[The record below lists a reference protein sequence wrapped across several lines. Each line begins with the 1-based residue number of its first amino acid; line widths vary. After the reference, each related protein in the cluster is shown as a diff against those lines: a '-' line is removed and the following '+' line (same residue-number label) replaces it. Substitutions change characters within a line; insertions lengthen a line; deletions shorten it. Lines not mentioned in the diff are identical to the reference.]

1 VRVAILRRISGACG
15 IASQLVGLAFILAAV
30 ASSPWFSWTE
40 NDLSIL
46 GVEGSV
52 TAIFNWGLILTGLL
66 SLVFA
71 IGLWKSLIAS
81 RPGQVGTV
89 CLLLGSVAL
98 STTGIFPRTINMPH
112 DSASI
117 AFFVFI
123 TLALFLVGVAAIA
136 ASQTLWGVLSLAASV
151 LMVGFL
157 LAPWPWSGGS
167 IEQLLSCLPWSLW
180 TVVFG
185 LRLLVGTRQVN
196 V

>member
-1 VRVAILRRISGACG
+1 MRVAILRRISGACG
-15 IASQLVGLAFILAAV
+15 IASQLVGLTFILAAV

-52 TAIFNWGLILTGLL
+52 TAIFNRGFILTGLL

-81 RPGQVGTV
+81 RPGQVGIAS
-89 CLLLGSVAL
+89 LLLGSVAL

-185 LRLLVGTRQVN
+185 LRLLVGTRRVN